1 MTNAI
6 NKCQNCYQGPFP
18 TFTEL
23 LKHLA
28 FNHPESIGKKCA
40 LNKQDQF
47 ILNAGHYWIKFF
59 ILSLDKFTNK
69 LGLSSTL
76 KPITNSNE
84 DVPMDGTGVPEEE
97 EVCFYILLYA
107 ESLPKKS

>member
-1 MTNAI
+1 MYYQKNLQINFLNFTSFPLFFQVEDHFASSHQEENFDMTNAI

-40 LNKQDQF
+40 LNKLDQF
-47 ILNAGHYWIKFF
+47 ILNAGHYLIK
-59 ILSLDKFTNK
+59 
-69 LGLSSTL
+69 
-76 KPITNSNE
+76 
-84 DVPMDGTGVPEEE
+84 
-97 EVCFYILLYA
+97 Y
-107 ESLPKKS
+107 